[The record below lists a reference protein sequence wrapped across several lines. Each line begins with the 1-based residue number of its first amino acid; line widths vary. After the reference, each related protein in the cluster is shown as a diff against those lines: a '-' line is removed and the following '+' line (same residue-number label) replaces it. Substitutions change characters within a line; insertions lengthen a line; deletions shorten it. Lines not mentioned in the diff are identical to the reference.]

1 MINGKVATTEES
13 KAAGR
18 ESLADLKRAVGLPIE
33 DLPGDD
39 REGSE

>member
-1 MINGKVATTEES
+1 VTEEA

-18 ESLADLKRAVGLPIE
+18 EALADLKRAVGLPIE